1 MTDRNVLP
9 SSANNPQAA
18 PRKKLNILLNPVGS
32 AGDVHPLAGLGA
44 ALKARGH
51 DVTFITNDYF
61 QPLAEGLGLTFIPM
75 GTRAEFEAVLHHPD
89 AWHPRKA
96 LDLIFRTV
104 IEKTLTQTVET
115 VQRLNQP
122 GRTVVVGTSL
132 ALGTRVAQDWL
143 KIPTVS
149 VHLAPSIFRSSY
161 VVPRFSG
168 LGFMRVLPSF
178 ARNWMWRVIDA
189 LVVDR
194 ALAGPLNEFRA
205 KLGLPRVKRF
215 MHDWWHSP
223 LRVIGLF
230 PPWFGPPQ
238 PDWPAQTVLTGFPM
252 FDERELHGLA
262 PEVEAFLAQGD
273 KPLVFTPGSA
283 MLQGEKFFAAAA
295 AACAKLGRRGIL
307 LTRFPEQIPHELP
320 AGVRHFSYVPL
331 SALLPRAA
339 AMVYHGG
346 IGTCAQALAAGVPHL
361 ITPMAH
367 DQHDNAARI
376 RRLGVGAE
384 LEMSRVTAA
393 SLSRA
398 LGSLL
403 SDRKMPGRCHE
414 LAQRMAQERPIEKT
428 CALIEEAA
436 S

>member
-1 MTDRNVLP
+1 
-9 SSANNPQAA
+9 
-18 PRKKLNILLNPVGS
+18 
-32 AGDVHPLAGLGA
+32 
-44 ALKARGH
+44 
-51 DVTFITNDYF
+51 
-61 QPLAEGLGLTFIPM
+61 
-75 GTRAEFEAVLHHPD
+75 
-89 AWHPRKA
+89 
-96 LDLIFRTV
+96 
-104 IEKTLTQTVET
+104 
-115 VQRLNQP
+115 
-122 GRTVVVGTSL
+122 
-132 ALGTRVAQDWL
+132 
-143 KIPTVS
+143 
-149 VHLAPSIFRSSY
+149 
-161 VVPRFSG
+161 
-168 LGFMRVLPSF
+168 
-178 ARNWMWRVIDA
+178 
-189 LVVDR
+189 
-194 ALAGPLNEFRA
+194 
-205 KLGLPRVKRF
+205 
-215 MHDWWHSP
+215 
-223 LRVIGLF
+223 
-230 PPWFGPPQ
+230 
-238 PDWPAQTVLTGFPM
+238 M

-331 SALLPRAA
+331 SAILPRAA

-346 IGTCAQALAAGVPHL
+346 IGTCAQALDAGVPHL
-361 ITPMAH
+361 ITPMDH
-367 DQHDNAARI
+367 DKHDNAARI

-403 SDRKMPGRCHE
+403 SDLEMPGRCNE

>member
-1 MTDRNVLP
+1 MTDLAQP
-9 SSANNPQAA
+9 SNPHDA
-18 PRKKLNILLNPVGS
+18 RISSRETLNILLNPVGS
-32 AGDVHPLAGLGA
+32 AGDVHPLAGLGS
-44 ALKARGH
+44 ALKSRGH
-51 DVTFITNDYF
+51 EVTVITNDYF
-61 QPLAEGLGLTFIPM
+61 RPLIEKLGLGFVPM
-75 GTRAEFEAVLHHPD
+75 GSREEFEAVLHHPD

-104 IEKTLTQTVET
+104 IEKTLAQTVQT
-115 VQRLNQP
+115 IQRLNKP

-132 ALGTRVAQDWL
+132 ALGARVAQDWL
-143 KIPTVS
+143 KVPTVS
-149 VHLAPSIFRSSY
+149 VHLAPSIFRSIY
-161 VVPRFSG
+161 LMPRFSG
-168 LGFMRVLPSF
+168 LGFMRALPRF
-178 ARNWMWRVIDA
+178 ARNWMWRLIDA
-189 LVVDR
+189 LVVDK
-194 ALAGPLNEFRA
+194 ALAGPLNEYRA
-205 KLGLPRVKRF
+205 TLGLPRVSRVL
-215 MHDWWHSP
+215 HGWWHSP

-273 KPLVFTPGSA
+273 APLVFTPGSA

-295 AACAKLGRRGIL
+295 AACSKLNRRGIL
-307 LTRFPEQIPHELP
+307 LTRFSEQIPAQLP

-398 LGSLL
+398 LGALL
-403 SDRKMPGRCHE
+403 ADRSVPGRCSE
-414 LAQRMAQERPIEKT
+414 VAQRMTQEQPMKRT
-428 CALIEEAA
+428 CALIEQAA